1 MPLIAIIQS
10 RMTSERFPGKMLAP
24 FLGKP
29 VLAHVVERIQISKIN
44 LKIILATSN
53 NYTDD
58 PLAIYAK
65 HLGIDVVRG
74 SHEDVMSRFVLVLN
88 KFKCDAFFRV
98 CGDSPLLF
106 PLLFDKAA
114 SIYNQSEYDLVTNVF
129 PRTFPAGISV
139 ELIKSKTFIEVEKK
153 IINKKDREH
162 ITQYFYSK
170 EKEFKI
176 YNIKCGKSFNSNFK
190 LSLDKP
196 EDLKKM
202 EEWSKSRNKDY
213 EEIFPI
219 NEKK

>member
-74 SHEDVMSRFVLVLN
+74 SHEDVMSRFVLVLKN
-88 KFKCDAFFRV
+88 LSV
-98 CGDSPLLF
+98 MLF
-106 PLLFDKAA
+106 L
-114 SIYNQSEYDLVTNVF
+114 E
-129 PRTFPAGISV
+129 SV
-139 ELIKSKTFIEVEKK
+139 AIVLYYFHYYLIKLPLFI
-153 IINKKDREH
+153 I
-162 ITQYFYSK
+162 
-170 EKEFKI
+170 
-176 YNIKCGKSFNSNFK
+176 
-190 LSLDKP
+190 SLN
-196 EDLKKM
+196 M
-202 EEWSKSRNKDY
+202 
-213 EEIFPI
+213 I
-219 NEKK
+219 